1 MRTNLWRNQGGA
13 HPWVTFTATVSV
25 KSPRESEKS
34 VSPGSTKSRGCTRSE
49 PRDRLA
55 LILVVRRAPISQ

>member
-25 KSPRESEKS
+25 KSPRESESK
-34 VSPGSTKSRGCTRSE
+34 VSAPAHQEPGLH
-49 PRDRLA
+49 PL
-55 LILVVRRAPISQ
+55 